1 MHNSIFKTQKSLRQL
16 SDLAGHTVIQQKLIN
31 ASSQNIDISTLA
43 KGMYIVKII
52 ASGIVQTQ
60 KLVVQ

>member
-1 MHNSIFKTQKSLRQL
+1 MSFSYEQL
-16 SDLAGHTVIQQKLIN
+16 
-31 ASSQNIDISTLA
+31 ASAKRIRTASELQNINISTLA

-52 ASGIVQTQ
+52 ASGTVQTQ